1 MPSTVRAGSG
11 WQPRLGL
18 ILAFAT
24 VALALILSACGGGSS
39 DGSDNLTSADEVLA
53 KASEAVNSVTSF
65 RSESI
70 IEMIEGSSSDGQS
83 SQTAKMTLAWSAPN
97 RFHLRIAVADEDGQT
112 QEYISTDG
120 KVALRDSMTG
130 DVWTEYDID
139 EGPEIPG
146 SRASL
151 ALVIRHSAA
160 PDLIPAFDEAELVE
174 MMEIDGISVYHVK
187 GSSSSILGPPDHLP
201 ADSGS
206 RLPESADRFGL

>member
-130 DVWTEYDID
+130 DVWTEYENAGIRSGAA
-139 EGPEIPG
+139 ECRITNA
-146 SRASL
+146 RL
-151 ALVIRHSAA
+151 ALD
-160 PDLIPAFDEAELVE
+160 P
-174 MMEIDGISVYHVK
+174 GIS
-187 GSSSSILGPPDHLP
+187 GPSSILNWW
-201 ADSGS
+201 
-206 RLPESADRFGL
+206 R